1 MKTTTKLQKVEASI
15 STEGRF
21 RNGDGKYVF
30 RIYDA
35 KTNALEYTS
44 VLFYTRRFSAKR
56 GAERY
61 AKKNGLK
68 IVKWV
73 K

>member
-1 MKTTTKLQKVEASI
+1 MTMAKLQKVEASI

-35 KTNALEYTS
+35 KTNATVEANE
-44 VLFYTRRFSAKR
+44 FIYTRRSNAKR

-61 AKKNGLK
+61 AKKNGL
-68 IVKWV
+68 IITRWV

>member
-1 MKTTTKLQKVEASI
+1 MNKLQKVEASI

-21 RNGDGKYVF
+21 RNGDGKYIF
-30 RIYDA
+30 RLYDA

-44 VLFYTRRFSAKR
+44 EIFYTRRFSAKR

-61 AKKNGLK
+61 CEKNGL
-68 IVKWV
+68 IIALWV
-73 K
+73 M

>member
-1 MKTTTKLQKVEASI
+1 MPTTKTTKVEASI

-35 KTNALEYTS
+35 KRTQQS
-44 VLFYTRRFSAKR
+44 RRMSSSILA
-56 GAERY
+56 GATLREGR
-61 AKKNGLK
+61 KGS
-68 IVKWV
+68 
-73 K
+73 

>member
-1 MKTTTKLQKVEASI
+1 MPTTIKLQKVEASI

-21 RNGDGKYVF
+21 RNGDGKYIF
-30 RIYDA
+30 RLYDA

-44 VLFYTRRFSAKR
+44 EIFYTRRFSAKR
-56 GAERY
+56 GAERH

-68 IVKWV
+68 ITKWV

>member
-1 MKTTTKLQKVEASI
+1 MPTTKLQKVEASI

-35 KTNALEYTS
+35 KTNATVEANEF
-44 VLFYTRRFSAKR
+44 VYTRRSNAKR
-56 GAERY
+56 GAERFAVKHGY
-61 AKKNGLK
+61 T